1 LRLLQPEVVL
11 RLRPG
16 VGFMLLSE
24 AGFELVEHL
33 ERQTSIPSLLASFQ
47 RLVLAHGMD
56 CFVVA
61 DPSRAEPERDDWLW
75 GATWPVFWYR
85 RYIEQNHLV
94 NDPVVARLNRSPA
107 PFRWSQTFANAG
119 REARRVLG
127 EGREFGLNDGLAVAV
142 HGEAG
147 LGAVSIGARHYELSP
162 RQQASLQLAAYYLY
176 GRLANLR
183 ARQASPVR
191 RPLTPRERECLQWVA
206 AGKTDWEI
214 GQILTISEQ
223 TAHGY
228 VQNALAKLGARTRA
242 QAVALAMLSAQ
253 LAQ

>member
-1 LRLLQPEVVL
+1 
-11 RLRPG
+11 
-16 VGFMLLSE
+16 MLLSE
-24 AGFELVEHL
+24 AGFELVAHL
-33 ERQTSIPSLLASFQ
+33 ERQTSIPALLASFQ

-61 DPSRAEPERDDWLW
+61 EPGCPEIERDDRVW

-85 RYIEQNHLV
+85 RYIEQNHLA
-94 NDPVVARLNRSPA
+94 NDPVAVRLNNSPV
-107 PFRWSQTFANAG
+107 PFRWSQTFAAAG
-119 REARRVLG
+119 REGRRVLG
-127 EGREFGLNDGLAVAV
+127 EGREFGLHDGLALAV
-142 HGEAG
+142 HGEGGMA
-147 LGAVSIGARHYELSP
+147 AVSIGARHYELSP
-162 RQQASLQLAAYYLY
+162 RQQTGLQFAAYYLY
-176 GRLANLR
+176 GRLSNLR
-183 ARQASPVR
+183 TRQAPPAR

-242 QAVALAMLSAQ
+242 QAVALAMVSAQ

>member
-1 LRLLQPEVVL
+1 
-11 RLRPG
+11 
-16 VGFMLLSE
+16 MLLSE

-47 RLVLAHGMD
+47 RLILAHGLD

-61 DPSRAEPERDDWLW
+61 DPSRQETERDDWLW

-85 RYIEQNHLV
+85 RYIEQNHLA
-94 NDPVVARLNRSPA
+94 NDPVVTRLNRSPV
-107 PFRWSQTFANAG
+107 PFRWSQTFAGAG
-119 REARRVLG
+119 REGRRVLG
-127 EGREFGLNDGLAVAV
+127 EGREFGLHEGLAVAV
-142 HGEAG
+142 HGESG
-147 LGAVSIGARHYELSP
+147 LGAVSIGGRHYDLSP
-162 RQQASLQLAAYYLY
+162 HQQMGLQLAAYYLH
-176 GRLANLR
+176 GRLASLR
-183 ARQASPVR
+183 ARQMPPA
-191 RPLTPRERECLQWVA
+191 RPLTPRERECLRWVA